1 MDTAPPAALAPRPAT
16 VEDAPAIAALV
27 NGVAEGEIG
36 VPWTDAGQVIDDLPS
51 TTRVPGL
58 DDLVLVDAGGDV
70 AVYLGLLVSP
80 DPFEVDFL
88 VWARA
93 DLDGSGVYEWLLR

>member
-36 VPWTDAGQVIDDLPS
+36 VPWTDAGQVIDDLTS
-51 TTRVPGL
+51 TTRVP
-58 DDLVLVDAGGDV
+58 
-70 AVYLGLLVSP
+70 
-80 DPFEVDFL
+80 
-88 VWARA
+88 
-93 DLDGSGVYEWLLR
+93 DLDGSGVYEWLLRHGERAVLRHRPSAVPVRLSVGRFLGNERAVSLFASLA